1 MEKVTYLSTAETDY
15 RAFLLLVENGHNDT
29 ALYGEDLDRIMSHA
43 GATSHSATTT

>member
-15 RAFLLLVENGHNDT
+15 RAFLLLVENGYNNT
-29 ALYGEDLDRIMSHA
+29 TLYGEDLDRIMSHA